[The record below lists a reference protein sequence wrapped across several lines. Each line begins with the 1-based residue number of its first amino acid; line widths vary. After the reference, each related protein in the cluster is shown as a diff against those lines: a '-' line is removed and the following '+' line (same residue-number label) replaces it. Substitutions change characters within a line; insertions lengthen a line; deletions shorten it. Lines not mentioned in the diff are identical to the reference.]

1 MQHGALSVRVN
12 NATVVQADIPASNGL
27 IHAIDTVLM
36 PADLPHIR

>member
-1 MQHGALSVRVN
+1 
-12 NATVVQADIPASNGL
+12 VVQADIPASNGL